1 MCILIIIIF
10 NGTKK
15 ISLSMIYFSC
25 LIEILSL
32 YTEKKLK
39 IPWFSRFFNDFVQI
53 SRSFSKYFLIIN
65 IKFRFYFCLNFKT
78 AGFFKITSFL
88 VTNPVQFGLLS
99 KSTRVQNPPDFF
111 YFDYLLIYL
120 IHYFNTFCLFIIYF
134 SLSLLP

>member
-1 MCILIIIIF
+1 MVF
-10 NGTKK
+10 KD
-15 ISLSMIYFSC
+15 
-25 LIEILSL
+25 
-32 YTEKKLK
+32 
-39 IPWFSRFFNDFVQI
+39 FNDFVQI
-53 SRSFSKYFLIIN
+53 SRSFSKYFFIVN
-65 IKFRFYFCLNFKT
+65 IKFRFSFFLNYKT